1 VEGIIMNYNTIT
13 TTNFENLKL
22 YKRGKVRDIYDL
34 GEHYL
39 IVSTDRISAFDI
51 IMNEGIPYKGAVL
64 NQISAFWFNY
74 TKDIIDNHLV
84 SITVDDFPEECK
96 PYKDVLKNR
105 SMLVKKAELI
115 PLECIVRGYITGSGW
130 NDYKKTGAICGIKL
144 PEGLVESEKLP
155 EPIFTPST
163 KAEIGLHDENID
175 EEQAISIVGKE
186 TYDYIKNILINIY
199 KKASEYALQ
208 KGIIIADTKFEFGYN
223 DGKIILIDELLT
235 PDSSRFWPLDEY
247 EKGRPQNSF
256 DKQYVRDYLLSINF
270 NKKPPAP
277 PLPEEVILNTSKK
290 YQEALYNL
298 TGKNIL

>member
-1 VEGIIMNYNTIT
+1 MINNTVT
-13 TTNFENLKL
+13 TTNFENLKF

-39 IVSTDRISAFDI
+39 IVSTDRISAFDV

-84 SITVDDFPEECK
+84 SIDVDDFPEECK
-96 PYKDVLKNR
+96 PYKDILKNR

-186 TYDYIKNILINIY
+186 TYDYIKNISINIY

-208 KGIIIADTKFEFGYN
+208 KGIIIADTKFEFGYY

-277 PLPEEVILNTSKK
+277 TLPEEVILNTSKK
-290 YQEALYNL
+290 YQEALYKL
-298 TGKNIL
+298 TGKNIS